1 VVLSEIATLFAF
13 PGDEKMKKVIVIF
26 DTKFG
31 NTKKIASALASG
43 LDEQG
48 IDVECVNVE
57 NVKIDTLPD
66 YDLLAIGGP
75 THGFGMS
82 KPVKEF
88 FKQLEKID
96 LREKHAFA
104 FDTKNPPRYWGS
116 AAKGIEKRLVKFG
129 LNIVRSRSSAFVKG
143 LKGPLHENT
152 EETFRKIGVE
162 IAKLL

>member
-1 VVLSEIATLFAF
+1 
-13 PGDEKMKKVIVIF
+13 MKKAIVIF

-31 NTKKIASALASG
+31 NTEKVARALALG
-43 LDEQG
+43 LNEQG
-48 IDVECVNVE
+48 IDVDCSNVE
-57 NVKIDTLPD
+57 KVLIDMLPG

-88 FKQLEKID
+88 FKHLEKID

-116 AAKGIEKRLVKFG
+116 AAKGIEKRLTKLG
-129 LNIVRSRSSAFVKG
+129 MKIVRPRASAFVEG
-143 LKGPLHENT
+143 LKGPLHENS
-152 EETFRKIGVE
+152 EGTFRKIGVE

>member
-1 VVLSEIATLFAF
+1 
-13 PGDEKMKKVIVIF
+13 MKKAIVIY

-31 NTKKIASALASG
+31 NTEKIAKALVSG
-43 LDEQG
+43 LVELE
-48 IDVECVNVE
+48 IDVECVKVE
-57 NVKIDTLPD
+57 TVQIDTLSD

-82 KPVKEF
+82 KPVKKF

-96 LREKHAFA
+96 LHEKHAFA

-116 AAKGIEKRLVKFG
+116 AAKGIEKRLVKLG
-129 LNIVRSRSSAFVKG
+129 MKIVRSRSSAFVKG
-143 LKGPLHENT
+143 LNGPLHESS